1 MKKYIFLI
9 ILIFLTTSCT
19 YKEIN
24 DLAIANAIGIDYEN
38 KEYTITLQIMDLNSG
53 NNEEENQA
61 TRTSLMYVGTGKTIP
76 SAIRNITLKYP
87 NTIYLGHLEL
97 MVIGQGVI
105 ENDIEETFDY
115 FMRSPEA
122 RTEALLVVSND
133 NKAKN
138 ILNTNDEK
146 SESFPAKDII
156 TTIENS
162 NQRNGKITE
171 IVMEDFVATNKE
183 KGIDPIVPT
192 IVTSKNPNKD
202 YKNTKLIGMSIF
214 KNNKLQEVLEDEP
227 IIAYNLINNNF
238 SDIIVNTTYE
248 NENIAT
254 VLINP
259 KNSIKINI
267 KNNKPEIN
275 INIKT
280 DSYLVDVNKKLKLIT
295 DQELTKI
302 QENLNQ
308 TIKEYIIS
316 LINYSKKTNTDILGI
331 KNKIYKHYPKKYNQ
345 YKNKNIYEI
354 SNININTKTKLF
366 RYGNSNTSN
375 YGGNNE

>member
-1 MKKYIFLI
+1 MKKIILLI
-9 ILIFLTTSCT
+9 ILIPLTTSCT

-38 KEYTITLQIMDLNSG
+38 KQYTISLQIMDLKNT
-53 NNEEENQA
+53 NNQEENQ
-61 TRTSLMYVGTGKTIP
+61 TSTTSLMYIGTGKTIP
-76 SAIRNITLKYP
+76 SAIRNINLKYP

-105 ENDIEETFDY
+105 KNNIEETFDY

-122 RTEALLVVSND
+122 RTEALLLVTDD
-133 NKAKN
+133 NKAQD

-146 SESFPAKDII
+146 NETFPAKDII

-162 NQRNGKITE
+162 NQRNGKIKK
-171 IVMEDFVATNKE
+171 IIMEDFVATNKE

-192 IVTSKNPNKD
+192 IITSKNINQE
-202 YKNTKLIGMSIF
+202 YKNSKLIGMSIV
-214 KNNKLQEVLEDEP
+214 KNNKLQKIKEDEP
-227 IIAYNLINNNF
+227 IIAYNIINNNF
-238 SDIIVNTTYE
+238 SDIIINTTYK
-248 NENIAT
+248 NKNIAT
-254 VLINP
+254 VLTNP
-259 KNSIKINI
+259 KSNIKIKI

-275 INIKT
+275 INIKA
-280 DSYLVDVNKKLKLIT
+280 DSYLVDVDKKLKLIT
-295 DQELTKI
+295 DKELS
-302 QENLNQ
+302 QMQNNLNQ
-308 TIKEYIIS
+308 TIKEYITN

-345 YKNKNIYEI
+345 YKNQNIYETI
-354 SNININTKTKLF
+354 NININTKIKLF
-366 RYGNSNTSN
+366 RYGNSNTSD

>member
-1 MKKYIFLI
+1 
-9 ILIFLTTSCT
+9 
-19 YKEIN
+19 
-24 DLAIANAIGIDYEN
+24 
-38 KEYTITLQIMDLNSG
+38 
-53 NNEEENQA
+53 
-61 TRTSLMYVGTGKTIP
+61 
-76 SAIRNITLKYP
+76 
-87 NTIYLGHLEL
+87 

-192 IVTSKNPNKD
+192 IVTSKNPNED

-308 TIKEYIIS
+308 TINEYIIS

-354 SNININTKTKLF
+354 SNININTKNKLF

>member
-1 MKKYIFLI
+1 
-9 ILIFLTTSCT
+9 
-19 YKEIN
+19 
-24 DLAIANAIGIDYEN
+24 
-38 KEYTITLQIMDLNSG
+38 
-53 NNEEENQA
+53 
-61 TRTSLMYVGTGKTIP
+61 
-76 SAIRNITLKYP
+76 
-87 NTIYLGHLEL
+87 

-192 IVTSKNPNKD
+192 IVTSKNPNED

-238 SDIIVNTTYE
+238 SDIIVNTTFG
-248 NENIAT
+248 NR
-254 VLINP
+254 
-259 KNSIKINI
+259 
-267 KNNKPEIN
+267 
-275 INIKT
+275 
-280 DSYLVDVNKKLKLIT
+280 KL
-295 DQELTKI
+295 
-302 QENLNQ
+302 
-308 TIKEYIIS
+308 
-316 LINYSKKTNTDILGI
+316 
-331 KNKIYKHYPKKYNQ
+331 
-345 YKNKNIYEI
+345 
-354 SNININTKTKLF
+354 
-366 RYGNSNTSN
+366 
-375 YGGNNE
+375 